1 MTAMLND
8 ARDLF
13 FTIANALEFMPTS
26 VTAILVLLL
35 AAALALVLHEI
46 LAWLARRI
54 LARDGSYLL
63 AFLHEARGQIR
74 LALLLVALSL
84 ALPAAPLSAGAS
96 AVVGRL
102 LLLVTIVLLGWLA
115 LTALNLASEIYL
127 RRFTLDVADNSIARK
142 HVTQVRIL
150 RRATATLVVI
160 ITAGAA
166 LMTFDAVRQFG
177 VSLFASAGVA
187 GIVVGLAARP
197 LLTNLIAGVQLAI
210 TQPVRL
216 DDAVTVENEFG
227 FIEEITSTYVVIRI
241 WDLRRM
247 VVPLTYFIE
256 KPFIN
261 WTRDGS
267 ALLGSVTLFL
277 DYTAPIERVRAKAK
291 ELASQ
296 SRLWNGKVFN
306 LQVTDATRDAI
317 AVRVL
322 VSVDSA
328 GAASDLGADLREK
341 LIQFLLQEHPHALP
355 RRRNQILTAD
365 VDPLSQRPSASD
377 RRADGAPA

>member
-1 MTAMLND
+1 MLND

-13 FTIANALEFMPTS
+13 VTVANALQFMPAS
-26 VTAILVLLL
+26 ATALLVLLL

-54 LARDGSYLL
+54 LSRDGSYLQT
-63 AFLHEARGQIR
+63 FLRQTGGLTR
-74 LALLLVALSL
+74 LALLLVALGL

-96 AVVGRL
+96 ALVGHTL
-102 LLLVTIVLLGWLA
+102 LLMTIVLLGWLA
-115 LTALNLASEIYL
+115 LTALNIASEIYL
-127 RRFTLDVADNSIARK
+127 RRFTLDVADNVTARK

-150 RRATATLVVI
+150 RRAVATLVVI
-160 ITAGAA
+160 ITAGVA
-166 LMTFDAVRQFG
+166 LMTFDAVREFG

-187 GIVVGLAARP
+187 GIVAGLAARP

-210 TQPVRL
+210 TQPIRL
-216 DDAVTVENEFG
+216 DDTVTVENEFG
-227 FIEEITSTYVVIRI
+227 FVEEITSTYVVIRI

-256 KPFIN
+256 KPFLN

-277 DYTAPIERVRAKAK
+277 DYTAPIERIRGKAK
-291 ELASQ
+291 EIASQ
-296 SRLWNGKVFN
+296 SKLWNGQVFN
-306 LQVTDATRDAI
+306 VQVTDAKPDAI

-341 LIQFLLQEHPHALP
+341 LIQFLQQEHPHALP
-355 RRRNQILTAD
+355 RRRNEILTGD
-365 VDPLSQRPSASD
+365 IDPLSRLPSASD
-377 RRADGAPA
+377 RRADGAPGTR